1 VIWCSVRGWSPAEQ
15 RATFQPAGVAVFAAT
30 MLWFGG
36 TGMIGRDTLGL
47 FVIGLPALAIG
58 TWAGLK
64 AFGKLDDAAF
74 RRVVLGAA
82 AALWPEL
89 VAPRPIGVNRG
100 AGWLSLSHQDARRRR

>member
-1 VIWCSVRGWSPAEQ
+1 
-15 RATFQPAGVAVFAAT
+15 

-74 RRVVLGAA
+74 RRVVLVLLLLSG
-82 AALWPEL
+82 
-89 VAPRPIGVNRG
+89 
-100 AGWLSLSHQDARRRR
+100 LSLSVFGR